1 MKKFLIFSLISL
13 SSAIGFSQTLT
24 PEEAGKHV
32 GDSVKVCGKIFGG
45 RFLETSNGAPTL
57 LNMGAAYPK
66 NPFTIW
72 VAGTVRAKMGYA
84 PEITLKDKDVCV
96 KGTVTLYKEKPEIR
110 VNEISQIEVLK

>member
-1 MKKFLIFSLISL
+1 MKKLLFVLVVTFICST
-13 SSAIGFSQTLT
+13 GFAQTFT

-72 VAGTVRAKMGYA
+72 VAGTVRAKMGTA
-84 PEITLKDKDVCV
+84 LEITLKDKDVCV
-96 KGTVTLYKEKPEIR
+96 TGVVTLYKEKPEMK
-110 VNEISQIEVLK
+110 VFDSAQIEVVK

>member
-1 MKKFLIFSLISL
+1 MKKVLIVTVVSLFS
-13 SSAIGFSQTLT
+13 AMGFSQTLT

-32 GDSVKVCGKIFGG
+32 GDNVKICGKIFGG

-57 LNMGAAYPK
+57 LNMGATYPK

-96 KGTVTLYKEKPEIR
+96 TGTVTLYKEKPEIR
-110 VNEISQIEVLK
+110 VTEISQLEVIK